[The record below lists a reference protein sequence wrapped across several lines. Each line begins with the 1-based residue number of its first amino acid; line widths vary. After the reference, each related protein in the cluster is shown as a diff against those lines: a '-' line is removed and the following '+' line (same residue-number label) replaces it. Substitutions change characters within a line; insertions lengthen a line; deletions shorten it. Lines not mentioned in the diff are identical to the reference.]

1 MEKILLVPD
10 SFKGTLSSR
19 QVCQVMAG
27 QLRRF
32 FPQAQVKSI
41 PVADGGEGSVEAFL
55 AAAGGERRT
64 RTVTG
69 PFGEP
74 VEAFYGILGDGRTAV
89 IEMAA
94 CAGLPLAEGRLNP
107 ERATTYGVGELLLAA
122 KEAGCTKAILGLGG
136 SCTNDG
142 GVGAA
147 AALGAKFTRADGAAF
162 IPTGGTLGEIAAL
175 DVSPVAQA
183 LQGMELTAMCDID
196 NPLYGEAGAAAVF
209 APQKGADAAMVARLD
224 AGLRHLGQVSAR
236 CLGRDFSHLPGAGAA
251 GGLGFGMAAFCGA
264 QLRMGIDAVL
274 DAVGFDSLLPGT
286 DVVFTGEGKIDSQSA
301 RGKVVSGVAARC
313 RKAGVPVV
321 AVVGQIGQG
330 FEEMYQ
336 QGLTAVFSI
345 NRAAQP
351 FAESRFHAGENL
363 ALTMENIARL
373 LAAGR
378 WFSSPLPL
386 TFPGRRGIVQEVR
399 SC

>member
-142 GVGAA
+142 GAGAA

-196 NPLYGEAGAAAVF
+196 NPLYGDAGAAAVF

-224 AGLRHLGQVSAR
+224 AGLRHLGQVAAR

-378 WFSSPLPL
+378 
-386 TFPGRRGIVQEVR
+386 
-399 SC
+399 

>member
-74 VEAFYGILGDGRTAV
+74 VEAFYGVLGDGRTAV

-147 AALGAKFTRADGAAF
+147 AALGAKFTRADGTAF
-162 IPTGGTLGEIAAL
+162 VPSGGTLGEIAAL

-196 NPLYGEAGAAAVF
+196 NPLYGDAGAAAVF

-301 RGKVVSGVAARC
+301 RGKVVSGVAVRC

-378 WFSSPLPL
+378 
-386 TFPGRRGIVQEVR
+386 
-399 SC
+399 

>member
-19 QVCQVMAG
+19 QVCQVMSG

-74 VEAFYGILGDGRTAV
+74 VEAFYGVLGDGRTAV

-196 NPLYGEAGAAAVF
+196 NPLYGDAGAAAVF

-224 AGLRHLGQVSAR
+224 AGLRHLGQVAAR

-286 DVVFTGEGKIDSQSA
+286 DMVFTGEGKIDSQSA

-378 WFSSPLPL
+378 
-386 TFPGRRGIVQEVR
+386 
-399 SC
+399 

>member
-142 GVGAA
+142 GAGAA

-162 IPTGGTLGEIAAL
+162 VPTGGTLGEIAAL

-196 NPLYGEAGAAAVF
+196 NPLYVEAGAAAVF

-224 AGLRHLGQVSAR
+224 AGLRHLGQVAAR

-286 DVVFTGEGKIDSQSA
+286 DMVFTGEGKIDSQSA

-378 WFSSPLPL
+378 
-386 TFPGRRGIVQEVR
+386 
-399 SC
+399 

>member
-74 VEAFYGILGDGRTAV
+74 VEAFYGVLGDGRTAV

-142 GVGAA
+142 GAGAA
-147 AALGAKFTRADGAAF
+147 AALGAKFTRADGTAF
-162 IPTGGTLGEIAAL
+162 VPTGGTLGEIAAL

-196 NPLYGEAGAAAVF
+196 NPLYGDAGAAAVF

-236 CLGRDFSHLPGAGAA
+236 CLGRDFSHLPGTGAA
-251 GGLGFGMAAFCGA
+251 GGLGFGVAAFCGA

-301 RGKVVSGVAARC
+301 RGKVVSGVAVRC

-378 WFSSPLPL
+378 
-386 TFPGRRGIVQEVR
+386 
-399 SC
+399 

>member
-55 AAAGGERRT
+55 AAAGGERRML
-64 RTVTG
+64 TVTG

-162 IPTGGTLGEIAAL
+162 VPSGGTLGEIAAL

-196 NPLYGEAGAAAVF
+196 NPLYGDAGAAAVF

-373 LAAGR
+373 LAASR
-378 WFSSPLPL
+378 
-386 TFPGRRGIVQEVR
+386 
-399 SC
+399 

>member
-74 VEAFYGILGDGRTAV
+74 VDAFYGILGDGRTAV

-122 KEAGCTKAILGLGG
+122 KETGCTKAILGLGG

-142 GVGAA
+142 GAGAA
-147 AALGAKFTRADGAAF
+147 AALGAKFTRADGTAF
-162 IPTGGTLGEIAAL
+162 VPTGGTLGEIAAL

-209 APQKGADAAMVARLD
+209 APQKGADEAMVARLD
-224 AGLRHLGQVSAR
+224 AGLRHLGQVSVR

-373 LAAGR
+373 LAADR
-378 WFSSPLPL
+378 
-386 TFPGRRGIVQEVR
+386 
-399 SC
+399 

>member
-142 GVGAA
+142 GAGAA

-162 IPTGGTLGEIAAL
+162 VPSGGTLGEIAAL

-196 NPLYGEAGAAAVF
+196 NPLYGDAGAAAVF

-224 AGLRHLGQVSAR
+224 AGLRHLGQVAAR

-301 RGKVVSGVAARC
+301 RGKVVSGVAVRC

-373 LAAGR
+373 LAASR
-378 WFSSPLPL
+378 
-386 TFPGRRGIVQEVR
+386 
-399 SC
+399 

>member
-142 GVGAA
+142 GAGAA

-162 IPTGGTLGEIAAL
+162 VPTGGTLGEIATL

-224 AGLRHLGQVSAR
+224 AGLRHLGQVAAR

-378 WFSSPLPL
+378 
-386 TFPGRRGIVQEVR
+386 
-399 SC
+399 

>member
-236 CLGRDFSHLPGAGAA
+236 CLGRDFSHLPGTGAA

-286 DVVFTGEGKIDSQSA
+286 DMVFTGEGKIDSQSA

-378 WFSSPLPL
+378 
-386 TFPGRRGIVQEVR
+386 
-399 SC
+399 

>member
-142 GVGAA
+142 GAGAA

-162 IPTGGTLGEIAAL
+162 VPTGGTLGEIAAL

-224 AGLRHLGQVSAR
+224 AGLRHLGQVAAR

-301 RGKVVSGVAARC
+301 RGKVVSGVAVRC

-378 WFSSPLPL
+378 
-386 TFPGRRGIVQEVR
+386 
-399 SC
+399 

>member
-142 GVGAA
+142 GAGAA
-147 AALGAKFTRADGAAF
+147 AALGAKFTRADGTAF
-162 IPTGGTLGEIAAL
+162 VPTGGTLGEIAAL

-196 NPLYGEAGAAAVF
+196 NPLYGEAGAAVVF

-321 AVVGQIGQG
+321 AVVGQVGQG

-378 WFSSPLPL
+378 
-386 TFPGRRGIVQEVR
+386 
-399 SC
+399 

>member
-142 GVGAA
+142 GAGAA

-162 IPTGGTLGEIAAL
+162 VPTGGTLGEIAAL

-196 NPLYGEAGAAAVF
+196 NPLYGEAGAAVVF

-378 WFSSPLPL
+378 
-386 TFPGRRGIVQEVR
+386 
-399 SC
+399 

>member
-321 AVVGQIGQG
+321 AVVGQIDQG

-351 FAESRFHAGENL
+351 FTESRFHAGENL

-378 WFSSPLPL
+378 
-386 TFPGRRGIVQEVR
+386 
-399 SC
+399 

>member
-162 IPTGGTLGEIAAL
+162 VPTGGTLGEIAAL

-301 RGKVVSGVAARC
+301 RGKVVSGVAVRC

-363 ALTMENIARL
+363 AFTMENIARL
-373 LAAGR
+373 LAASR
-378 WFSSPLPL
+378 
-386 TFPGRRGIVQEVR
+386 
-399 SC
+399 

>member
-74 VEAFYGILGDGRTAV
+74 VEAFYGVLGDGRTAV

-142 GVGAA
+142 GAGAA

-162 IPTGGTLGEIAAL
+162 VPTGGTLGEIAAL

-264 QLRMGIDAVL
+264 QLHMGIDAVL

-286 DVVFTGEGKIDSQSA
+286 DMVFTGEGKIDSQSA

-378 WFSSPLPL
+378 
-386 TFPGRRGIVQEVR
+386 
-399 SC
+399 

>member
-142 GVGAA
+142 GAGAA

-162 IPTGGTLGEIAAL
+162 VPTGGTLGEIAAL

-196 NPLYGEAGAAAVF
+196 NPLYGDAGAAAVF

-373 LAAGR
+373 LAASR
-378 WFSSPLPL
+378 
-386 TFPGRRGIVQEVR
+386 
-399 SC
+399 

>member
-94 CAGLPLAEGRLNP
+94 CAGLPLAESRLNP

-378 WFSSPLPL
+378 
-386 TFPGRRGIVQEVR
+386 
-399 SC
+399 

>member
-19 QVCQVMAG
+19 KVCQVMAG

-74 VEAFYGILGDGRTAV
+74 VDAFYGILGDGRTAV

-162 IPTGGTLGEIAAL
+162 VPSGGTLGEIAAL
-175 DVSPVAQA
+175 DVSPVVQA

-301 RGKVVSGVAARC
+301 RGKVVSGVAVRC

-378 WFSSPLPL
+378 
-386 TFPGRRGIVQEVR
+386 
-399 SC
+399 

>member
-236 CLGRDFSHLPGAGAA
+236 CLGRDFSHLPGTGAA

-321 AVVGQIGQG
+321 AVVGQIDQG

-378 WFSSPLPL
+378 
-386 TFPGRRGIVQEVR
+386 
-399 SC
+399 

>member
-162 IPTGGTLGEIAAL
+162 IPSGGTLGEIAAL

-224 AGLRHLGQVSAR
+224 AGLRHLGQVAAR
-236 CLGRDFSHLPGAGAA
+236 CLGQDFSHLPGAGAA

-378 WFSSPLPL
+378 
-386 TFPGRRGIVQEVR
+386 
-399 SC
+399 

>member
-74 VEAFYGILGDGRTAV
+74 VDAFYGILGDGRTAV

-162 IPTGGTLGEIAAL
+162 VPTGGTLGEIAAL

-224 AGLRHLGQVSAR
+224 AGLRHLGQVAAR

-321 AVVGQIGQG
+321 AVVGQIDQG

-351 FAESRFHAGENL
+351 FTESRFHAGENL

-378 WFSSPLPL
+378 
-386 TFPGRRGIVQEVR
+386 
-399 SC
+399 

>member
-74 VEAFYGILGDGRTAV
+74 VEAFYGVLGDGRTAV

-142 GVGAA
+142 GAGAA

-224 AGLRHLGQVSAR
+224 AGLRHLGQVAAR

-251 GGLGFGMAAFCGA
+251 GGLGFGMAVFCGA

-373 LAAGR
+373 LAASR
-378 WFSSPLPL
+378 
-386 TFPGRRGIVQEVR
+386 
-399 SC
+399 

>member
-142 GVGAA
+142 GAGAA
-147 AALGAKFTRADGAAF
+147 AALGAKFTRADGTAF
-162 IPTGGTLGEIAAL
+162 VPTGGTLGEIAAL

-301 RGKVVSGVAARC
+301 RGKVVSGVAVRC

-373 LAAGR
+373 LAASR
-378 WFSSPLPL
+378 
-386 TFPGRRGIVQEVR
+386 
-399 SC
+399 

>member
-142 GVGAA
+142 GAGAA

-162 IPTGGTLGEIAAL
+162 VPTGGTLGEIAAL

-224 AGLRHLGQVSAR
+224 AGLRHLGQVAAR

-378 WFSSPLPL
+378 
-386 TFPGRRGIVQEVR
+386 
-399 SC
+399 

>member
-55 AAAGGERRT
+55 AAAGGERRML
-64 RTVTG
+64 TVTG

-74 VEAFYGILGDGRTAV
+74 VEAFYGVLGDGRTAV

-136 SCTNDG
+136 SCTDDG

-162 IPTGGTLGEIAAL
+162 VPTGGTLGEIAAL

-196 NPLYGEAGAAAVF
+196 YPLYGEAGAAAVF

-274 DAVGFDSLLPGT
+274 DAVGFDSLPPGT

-378 WFSSPLPL
+378 
-386 TFPGRRGIVQEVR
+386 
-399 SC
+399 

>member
-19 QVCQVMAG
+19 QVCQVMVG

-142 GVGAA
+142 GAGAA

-224 AGLRHLGQVSAR
+224 AGLRHLGQVAAR

-373 LAAGR
+373 LAASR
-378 WFSSPLPL
+378 
-386 TFPGRRGIVQEVR
+386 
-399 SC
+399 

>member
-142 GVGAA
+142 GAGAA

-196 NPLYGEAGAAAVF
+196 NPLYGDAGAAAVF

-274 DAVGFDSLLPGT
+274 DAVSFDSLLPGT

-321 AVVGQIGQG
+321 AVVGQIDQG

-378 WFSSPLPL
+378 
-386 TFPGRRGIVQEVR
+386 
-399 SC
+399 

>member
-224 AGLRHLGQVSAR
+224 AGLRHLGQVAAR

-373 LAAGR
+373 LAASR
-378 WFSSPLPL
+378 
-386 TFPGRRGIVQEVR
+386 
-399 SC
+399 

>member
-142 GVGAA
+142 GAGAA

-224 AGLRHLGQVSAR
+224 AGLRHLGQVAAR

-264 QLRMGIDAVL
+264 QLRMGIDVVL

-378 WFSSPLPL
+378 
-386 TFPGRRGIVQEVR
+386 
-399 SC
+399 

>member
-264 QLRMGIDAVL
+264 QLRVGIDAVL

-378 WFSSPLPL
+378 
-386 TFPGRRGIVQEVR
+386 
-399 SC
+399 

>member
-74 VEAFYGILGDGRTAV
+74 VDAFYGILGDGRTAV

-142 GVGAA
+142 GAGAA

-162 IPTGGTLGEIAAL
+162 VPTGGTLGEIAAL

-373 LAAGR
+373 LAASR
-378 WFSSPLPL
+378 
-386 TFPGRRGIVQEVR
+386 
-399 SC
+399 

>member
-142 GVGAA
+142 GAGAA

-301 RGKVVSGVAARC
+301 RGKVVSGVAVRC

-321 AVVGQIGQG
+321 AVVGQIDQG

-378 WFSSPLPL
+378 
-386 TFPGRRGIVQEVR
+386 
-399 SC
+399 

>member
-142 GVGAA
+142 GAGAA

-196 NPLYGEAGAAAVF
+196 NPLYGDAGAAAVF

-301 RGKVVSGVAARC
+301 RGKVVSGVAVRC

-378 WFSSPLPL
+378 
-386 TFPGRRGIVQEVR
+386 
-399 SC
+399 

>member
-142 GVGAA
+142 GAGAA

-162 IPTGGTLGEIAAL
+162 VPSGGTLGEIAAL

-224 AGLRHLGQVSAR
+224 AGLRHLGQVAAR

-286 DVVFTGEGKIDSQSA
+286 DMVFTGEGKIDSQSA

-378 WFSSPLPL
+378 
-386 TFPGRRGIVQEVR
+386 
-399 SC
+399 

>member
-74 VEAFYGILGDGRTAV
+74 VEAFYGVLGDGRTAV

-162 IPTGGTLGEIAAL
+162 VPTGGTLGEIAAL

-378 WFSSPLPL
+378 
-386 TFPGRRGIVQEVR
+386 
-399 SC
+399 

>member
-122 KEAGCTKAILGLGG
+122 KEAGCSKAILGLGG

-162 IPTGGTLGEIAAL
+162 VPTGGTLGEIAAL

-224 AGLRHLGQVSAR
+224 AGLRHLGQVAAR

-378 WFSSPLPL
+378 
-386 TFPGRRGIVQEVR
+386 
-399 SC
+399 

>member
-142 GVGAA
+142 GAGAA

-274 DAVGFDSLLPGT
+274 DAVGFNSLLPGT

-321 AVVGQIGQG
+321 AVVGQIDQG

-378 WFSSPLPL
+378 
-386 TFPGRRGIVQEVR
+386 
-399 SC
+399 

>member
-74 VEAFYGILGDGRTAV
+74 VEAFYGVLGDGRTAV

-142 GVGAA
+142 GAGAA
-147 AALGAKFTRADGAAF
+147 AALGAKFTRADGTAF
-162 IPTGGTLGEIAAL
+162 VPTGGTLGEIAAL

-224 AGLRHLGQVSAR
+224 AGLRHLGQVAAR

-251 GGLGFGMAAFCGA
+251 GGLGFGIAAFCGA

-378 WFSSPLPL
+378 
-386 TFPGRRGIVQEVR
+386 
-399 SC
+399 